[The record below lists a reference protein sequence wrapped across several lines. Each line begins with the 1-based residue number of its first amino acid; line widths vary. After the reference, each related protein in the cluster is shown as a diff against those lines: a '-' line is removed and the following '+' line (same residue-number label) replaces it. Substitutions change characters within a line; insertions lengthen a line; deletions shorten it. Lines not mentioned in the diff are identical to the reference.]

1 MGLAVI
7 DDDAHILDREA
18 GDHAVGSAPG
28 ARPSRPRHE
37 YAGDHAALDVVDELE
52 AGAAL
57 QRLDLQV
64 DLAELA
70 GAARLLLVPAMAL
83 GLGR

>member
-1 MGLAVI
+1 
-7 DDDAHILDREA
+7 
-18 GDHAVGSAPG
+18 
-28 ARPSRPRHE
+28 
-37 YAGDHAALDVVDELE
+37 VVHELE

-57 QRLDLQV
+57 QRLDLEV